1 MPQVGSSDD
10 QNIRVW
16 DRGGKSRKAMLL
28 PNDAANQASFHQPRI
43 GTGITDSPP
52 KVKDGF

>member
-1 MPQVGSSDD
+1 
-10 QNIRVW
+10 
-16 DRGGKSRKAMLL
+16 RGGKSRKAMLL